1 MKKLS
6 EPGSTAFAETV
17 TPPRVVV
24 VMGPSG
30 SGKTTVGRA
39 LADALGWPYL
49 EGDDYH
55 PAANVAKMASGSPL
69 DDADRAPWLAT
80 LERLVAG
87 ILADGGHGVLACSA
101 LKRRYRA
108 AIVPRGAPP
117 WAVRF
122 VYLSVPPAVLQER
135 LEHREHHFMPPSLL
149 PSQLAALE
157 PPTGS
162 GITVDGT
169 LAPAEIVRT
178 VRATLGL

>member
-1 MKKLS
+1 MT
-6 EPGSTAFAETV
+6 PCAVADTG

-30 SGKTTVGRA
+30 SGKTTRGRA

-80 LERLVAG
+80 LQRVIAG
-87 ILADGGHGVLACSA
+87 ILAEGGHAVLACSA

-108 AIVPRGAPP
+108 AMVPGDAPP
-117 WAVRF
+117 CAVRF
-122 VYLSVPPAVLQER
+122 VYLAVPTAVLRNR
-135 LEHREHHFMPPSLL
+135 LEHREHHYMPAALL

-157 PPTGS
+157 PPAGS
-162 GITVDGT
+162 GLIVDGT
-169 LAPAEIVRT
+169 LPPAEIVRT
-178 VRATLGL
+178 VRAALGL

>member
-1 MKKLS
+1 MS
-6 EPGSTAFAETV
+6 EPDRTSMANTG

-30 SGKTTVGRA
+30 AGKTTIGRA
-39 LADALGWPYL
+39 LAESLGWAYL
-49 EGDDYH
+49 EADDYH
-55 PAANVAKMASGSPL
+55 SAASVTKMAGGSPL
-69 DDADRAPWLAT
+69 DDVDRAPWLAG

-87 ILADGGHGVLACSA
+87 ILAEGGHGVLACSA

-108 AIVPRGAPP
+108 ALVPVGAPS

-122 VYLSVPPAVLQER
+122 VYLSVPLAVLRAR

-162 GITVDGT
+162 GLTVDGT
-169 LAPAEIVRT
+169 RRPAEVVRL
-178 VRATLGL
+178 VRAALGL

>member
-1 MKKLS
+1 MS
-6 EPGSTAFAETV
+6 DPDIAAFAETD

-30 SGKTTVGRA
+30 AGKTTVGRA
-39 LADALGWPYL
+39 LAESLGWPWL
-49 EGDDYH
+49 DGDDYH

-69 DDADRAPWLAT
+69 DDADRAPWLAA

-87 ILADGGHGVLACSA
+87 ILADGGHAVLACSA

-108 AIVPRGAPP
+108 AIVPKGAPSG
-117 WAVRF
+117 AVRF
-122 VYLSVPPAVLQER
+122 VYLSVSPAVLRER

-149 PSQLAALE
+149 PSQLVALE

-162 GITVDGT
+162 ELTVDG
-169 LAPAEIVRT
+169 ARPPAEIVRT
-178 VRATLGL
+178 VRAALGL